1 MSDDTPKTPGPA
13 PATDPAPM
21 TLAEALDLLGVD
33 ALPGLDGASGQEFLE
48 SMARMRQDEGEAW
61 IRDNREDLVALWAA
75 MLAAPP
81 LDDPS

>member
-1 MSDDTPKTPGPA
+1 MSDDTTPMA
-13 PATDPAPM
+13 PGPAPM

-75 MLAAPP
+75 MFAAPP
-81 LDDPS
+81 VDDPR